1 MNNTL
6 SLAHKLTANS
16 LDVLLKYPTWRVAI
30 NEAISKGQLPP
41 NSQPM
46 IIEFFDQQGLL
57 ASRVYGYV
65 FSLPVPVG
73 HRSEFVALYFDGE
86 LVFFLMGNEIVLSR
100 LNGLCV
106 FALFDGEG

>member
-6 SLAHKLTANS
+6 SLAKKLTASS
-16 LDVLLKYPTWRVAI
+16 LEVLLKYPTWRGAI
-30 NEAISKGQLPP
+30 NEALSKGQLPP
-41 NSQPM
+41 NYQPM

-57 ASRVYGYV
+57 ASRICEYV
-65 FSLPVPVG
+65 FTSAVPIG
-73 HRSEFVALYFDGE
+73 HRSEFIALYFDGE
-86 LVFFLMGNEIVLSR
+86 LVFFLIGNEIVVSR

>member
-16 LDVLLKYPTWRVAI
+16 LDVLLKYPNWRGAI
-30 NEAISKGQLPP
+30 NEAMSLGQLPP
-41 NSQPM
+41 NYQPM
-46 IIEFFDQQGLL
+46 ILEFFDQQGLL
-57 ASRVYGYV
+57 ASRIYGYV
-65 FSLPVPVG
+65 FSSPVSVG
-73 HRSEFVALYFDGE
+73 HCSEFIALYFDGN
-86 LVFFLMGNEIVLSR
+86 LVFFVIGNEIVVSR

>member
-1 MNNTL
+1 MNNIL
-6 SLAHKLTANS
+6 SFAKKLTANS
-16 LDVLLKYPTWRVAI
+16 LEVLLKYPTWRGVI
-30 NEAISKGQLPP
+30 NEAMSKGQLSP
-41 NSQPM
+41 NYQPM

-57 ASRVYGYV
+57 ASRIYGYA
-65 FSLPVPVG
+65 FSSAVPVG

-86 LVFFLMGNEIVLSR
+86 LVFFLIGNEIVLSC

>member
-6 SLAHKLTANS
+6 ALAHKLTTSS
-16 LDVLLKYPTWRVAI
+16 LDVLLKYPTWRGAI

-46 IIEFFDQQGLL
+46 IIEFFDQQGIL
-57 ASRVYGYV
+57 ASRLYGYV
-65 FSLPVPVG
+65 VSSPVPIG
-73 HRSEFVALYFDGE
+73 HRSEFIALYFDGE
-86 LVFFLMGNEIVLSR
+86 LVFFLIGNEIVLSR

>member
-6 SLAHKLTANS
+6 SLAKKLTASS
-16 LDVLLKYPTWRVAI
+16 LEVLLKYPTWRGAI
-30 NEAISKGQLPP
+30 NEAMSKGQLTP
-41 NSQPM
+41 NYQPM

-57 ASRVYGYV
+57 ASRIYGYV
-65 FSLPVPVG
+65 FSSPVPVG
-73 HRSEFVALYFDGE
+73 HRSEFIALYFDGE
-86 LVFFLMGNEIVLSR
+86 LVFFVIGNEIVLSR

>member
-41 NSQPM
+41 NYQPQ

-57 ASRVYGYV
+57 ASRLYGYV
-65 FSLPVPVG
+65 FSSPVPIG
-73 HRSEFVALYFDGE
+73 HRSEFIALYFDGE
-86 LVFFLMGNEIVLSR
+86 LVFFMIGNEIVLSR

>member
-6 SLAHKLTANS
+6 SLAKKLTANS
-16 LDVLLKYPTWRVAI
+16 LEVLLKYPTWRGVI

-41 NSQPM
+41 NYQPM

-57 ASRVYGYV
+57 ASRIYGYV
-65 FSLPVPVG
+65 FGSPVPIG
-73 HRSEFVALYFDGE
+73 HRSEFIALYFDGE
-86 LVFFLMGNEIVLSR
+86 LVFFVVGNEIVLSR

>member
-6 SLAHKLTANS
+6 ALAKKLTANS
-16 LDVLLKYPTWRVAI
+16 LDVLLKYPTWRGAI
-30 NEAISKGQLPP
+30 NEAISKGHLPP
-41 NSQPM
+41 NYQPM

-57 ASRVYGYV
+57 ASRIYGYV
-65 FSLPVPVG
+65 FSSPVPIE
-73 HRSEFVALYFDGE
+73 HHSEFIALYFDGE
-86 LVFFLMGNEIVLSR
+86 LVFFLIGNEIVLSR

>member
-6 SLAHKLTANS
+6 SLAKKLTANS
-16 LDVLLKYPTWRVAI
+16 LLVLLKYPTWRGAV
-30 NEAISKGQLPP
+30 NEAMSLGQLPP
-41 NSQPM
+41 NYQPQ

-57 ASRVYGYV
+57 ASRICGYV
-65 FSLPVPVG
+65 FSSPVPIG
-73 HRSEFVALYFDGE
+73 HRSEFIALYFDGE
-86 LVFFLMGNEIVLSR
+86 LVFFLIGNEIVLSR

>member
-6 SLAHKLTANS
+6 SLAKKLTASS
-16 LDVLLKYPTWRVAI
+16 LEVLLKYPTWRGAI
-30 NEAISKGQLPP
+30 NEAISKGQLTP
-41 NSQPM
+41 NYQPM

-57 ASRVYGYV
+57 ASRIYGYV
-65 FSLPVPVG
+65 FSSPVPVG
-73 HRSEFVALYFDGE
+73 HRSEFIALYFDGE
-86 LVFFLMGNEIVLSR
+86 LVFFLIGNEIVLSR